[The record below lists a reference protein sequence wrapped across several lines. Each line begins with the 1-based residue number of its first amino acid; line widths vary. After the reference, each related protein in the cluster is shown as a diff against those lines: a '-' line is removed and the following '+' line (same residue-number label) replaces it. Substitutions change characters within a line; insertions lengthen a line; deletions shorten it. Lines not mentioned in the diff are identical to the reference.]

1 MIEVLNAEDSSVSE
15 IERPS
20 SLAALVAERLTTAII
35 DGTIE
40 PGALLSEKQMAA
52 EFGTSKTPV
61 REAFAELQSLG
72 LLEVLPQRG
81 GVVFRADE
89 TKVHELCEVRLELE
103 LVALRL
109 SFERNRNALVD
120 SMGAI
125 VAEMRDVYDVDHP
138 LPYLKLDHSFHTA
151 MLQGCHNSMLQQ
163 AYDLFGPRIRALRSQ
178 LSRPQSFMLE
188 CSIGEHADILH
199 ALEKDDLAA
208 AMHTL
213 TIHIQRIETSQLVQL
228 KMMEAARD
236 GFSDRDAVNA

>member
-1 MIEVLNAEDSSVSE
+1 MSE

-20 SLAALVAERLTTAII
+20 SLAALVAERLTSDII

-40 PGALLSEKQMAA
+40 PGSLLSEKQMAA
-52 EFGTSKTPV
+52 QFGTSKTPV

-89 TKVHELCEVRLELE
+89 FKVHELCEVRLELE

-109 SFERNRNALVD
+109 SFERHRNTLIEAMSAV
-120 SMGAI
+120 
-125 VAEMRDVYDVDHP
+125 VKEMREVYDVNHP
-138 LPYLKLDHSFHTA
+138 LPYLKLDHQFHTC
-151 MLQGCHNSMLQQ
+151 MLDSCQNTMLVQ

-188 CSIGEHADILH
+188 CSLDEHADILDR
-199 ALEKDDLAA
+199 LQKGNLAA
-208 AMHTL
+208 AMETL
-213 TIHIQRIETSQLVQL
+213 TVHIQRIETSQLEQL
-228 KMMEAARD
+228 KKLELAAKR
-236 GFSDRDAVNA
+236 ATAIA